1 MRILAAAKQGQ
12 WSTILFGLFIF
23 FFVVMD
29 VLVASGQRGD
39 ETIFDNLALSVP
51 ALLAAGSLIMAFGL
65 GALGI

>member
-1 MRILAAAKQGQ
+1 
-12 WSTILFGLFIF
+12 
-23 FFVVMD
+23 MD